1 MNTDNICGAN
11 AVAALFAKRPD
22 DVQRLFFLPDM
33 KPAVAS
39 YCAGLAARK
48 KPYRMVDAEALGKIA
63 GTTHHGGIVAVAKPR
78 MIPIFDRENVPRL
91 TVLLVLDG
99 IGNPHNLGAIARSA
113 AFFGVPG
120 LLIGEGPGHAMP
132 SDAAYRTAE
141 GGLEHLQLFKTR
153 DLPAALAAMQPFY
166 RTVAAALTPD
176 AAPLS
181 ALPRDRSVALVL
193 GNEERGISPDVLA
206 ACRRKIRIAGSGR
219 VQSLNVAQ
227 AASVLLHA
235 LTGPE
240 PKGGLPPQPD
250 MPV

>member
-22 DVQRLFFLPDM
+22 DVQRLFYLEEM
-33 KPAVAS
+33 KPEVGT
-39 YCAGLAARK
+39 YCAGLASRK
-48 KPYRMVDAEALGKIA
+48 KPYRVVDGETLAKIG
-63 GTTHHGGIVAVAKPR
+63 GTGHHGGIVAVAR
-78 MIPIFDRENVPRL
+78 QRAIPIFDRDNVPRL
-91 TVLLVLDG
+91 TFLLVLDG
-99 IGNPHNLGAIARSA
+99 IGNPHNLGAIARCA

-120 LLIGEGPGHAMP
+120 LLIGEAPGNAMP

-141 GGLEHLQLFKTR
+141 GGLEHLLLFKTR

-206 ACRRKIRIAGSGR
+206 ACRRQIRIDGSGR

-227 AASVLLHA
+227 AAAVLLHT
-235 LTGPE
+235 LTGMTAPAA
-240 PKGGLPPQPD
+240 PL
-250 MPV
+250 

>member
-22 DVQRLFFLPDM
+22 DVQRLFYTAEM
-33 KPAVAS
+33 KPVAGP
-39 YCAGLAARK
+39 YCAVLATQR
-48 KPYRMVDAEALGKIA
+48 KPYRMVDGETLEKIA
-63 GTTHHGGIVAVAKPR
+63 ATGHHGGIVAVARPR
-78 MIPIFDRENVPRL
+78 AIPIFDRDNPPRL
-91 TVLLVLDG
+91 TFLLVLDG
-99 IGNPHNLGAIARSA
+99 VGNPHNLGAIARSA

-120 LLIGEGPGHAMP
+120 MLIGEAPGNAMP

-141 GGLEHLQLFKTR
+141 GGLEQLLLFKTR
-153 DLPAALAAMQPFY
+153 DLPAALGAMQPFY

-181 ALPRDRSVALVL
+181 ALPRDRAVALVL

-206 ACRRKIRIAGSGR
+206 ACRRHIRIEGSGR

-227 AASVLLHA
+227 AAAVLLHA
-235 LTGPE
+235 LTG
-240 PKGGLPPQPD
+240 LARQSIA
-250 MPV
+250 V

>member
-22 DVQRLFFLPDM
+22 DVQRLFYLDEM
-33 KPAVAS
+33 KPEVGAH
-39 YCAGLAARK
+39 CAELAKRK
-48 KPYRMVDAEALGKIA
+48 KPYRMVDAETLQKVA
-63 GTTHHGGIVAVAKPR
+63 GTVHHGGIVAVARPR
-78 MIPIFDRENVPRL
+78 MIQIFDRDNPPRL
-91 TVLLVLDG
+91 TFLLVLDG

-120 LLIGEGPGHAMP
+120 MLIGEAPGNAMP

-141 GGLEHLQLFKTR
+141 GGLEHLLLFKTR
-153 DLPAALAAMQPFY
+153 DLPGALGAMQPIY
-166 RTVAAALTPD
+166 RTVAAALSPD

-181 ALPRDRSVALVL
+181 ALPRDRAVALVL

-206 ACRRKIRIAGSGR
+206 ACRRHIRIEGSGR

-235 LTGPE
+235 LA
-240 PKGGLPPQPD
+240 GLK
-250 MPV
+250 V